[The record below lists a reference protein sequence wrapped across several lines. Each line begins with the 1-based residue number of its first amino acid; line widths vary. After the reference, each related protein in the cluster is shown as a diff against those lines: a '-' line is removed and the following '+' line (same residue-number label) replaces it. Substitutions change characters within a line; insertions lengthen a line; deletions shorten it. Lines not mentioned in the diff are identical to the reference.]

1 MSDKPIL
8 AAHGLTVTIA
18 GIGVCRELDFSVAP
32 GQCWAILGRNGAG
45 KTTLLHT
52 LAGLRAPAAGT
63 IALDGR
69 PLAALSAREVAR
81 TRGLLTQDDSDAF
94 GATVL
99 ETAMIGR
106 HPYLS
111 RWQWESADDVRIARE
126 ALSLMDIADA
136 EQRDVRTLSGGERR
150 RVALAAL
157 LTQRPRLFLLDEP
170 SSHLD
175 LAHQLAVLRR
185 LTALAREQS
194 SALIMVLHDV
204 NLARRF
210 CDHVLMLDHGAAIA
224 GSAPELL
231 TAERL
236 SQIYGVALKTLAAGE
251 ELFFVPD

>member
-1 MSDKPIL
+1 MSDGAIL
-8 AAHGLTVTIA
+8 AARGLTVTIA
-18 GIGVCRELDFSVAP
+18 GIVVCRELDLSIAP

-69 PLAALSAREVAR
+69 PLASLSARETAR
-81 TRGLLTQDDSDAF
+81 IRGLLTQDDSDAF

-111 RWQWESADDVRIARE
+111 RWQWEGAEDLRIARA
-126 ALSLMDIADA
+126 ALASMDIAGA

-150 RVALAAL
+150 RAALAAL
-157 LTQRPRLFLLDEP
+157 LTQQPRLLLLDEP

-175 LAHQLAVLRR
+175 LAHQLAVLHR
-185 LTALAREQS
+185 LTALARDQRR
-194 SALIMVLHDV
+194 ALIMVLHDV

-210 CDHVLMLDHGAAIA
+210 CDQVLMLDHGVAMA
-224 GSAPELL
+224 GSAAELL
-231 TAERL
+231 TAARL
-236 SQIYGVALKTLAAGE
+236 SKIYGVELKTLGQGE
-251 ELFFVPD
+251 ETFFVPS

>member
-1 MSDKPIL
+1 MSDAAIL
-8 AAHGLTVTIA
+8 AARGLTVTIA
-18 GIGVCRELDFSVAP
+18 GIGVCRDLDFSVAG

-69 PLAALSAREVAR
+69 PMAAMPAREVAR
-81 TRGLLTQDDSDAF
+81 VRGLLTQDDSDAF

-111 RWQWESADDVRIARE
+111 RWQWESADDLRIARE
-126 ALSLMDIADA
+126 ALKSMDIAGA

-150 RVALAAL
+150 RAALAAL
-157 LTQRPRLFLLDEP
+157 LAQQPRLMLLDEP

-175 LAHQLAVLRR
+175 LAHQLAVLRQ
-185 LTALAREQS
+185 LSALARDERR
-194 SALIMVLHDV
+194 ALIMVLHDV
-204 NLARRF
+204 NLARTF
-210 CDHVLMLDHGAAIA
+210 CDHVLMLDHGTATVGAAA
-224 GSAPELL
+224 ELL

-236 SQIYGVALKTLAAGE
+236 SKIYGVALKTLGQGDE
-251 ELFFVPD
+251 RFFVPS